1 MKFKDTGFRALYRQF
16 TAFPLNGESRED
28 MADYPQIE
36 GANCLLAYGFIDR
49 EAGLTL
55 EVLAAGYEQENKYV
69 FFDPPR
75 ETPCIIRAE
84 NVEDQEFTLINDRN
98 NALRLRYAETLALL
112 EEYAAGEE
120 IEKTREMRFLDDSRH
135 PFFPDDVQV
144 YLMRDGLKPEPCWTR
159 ISGLAENYI
168 KGILLNEPEQDFG
181 CHQGEEIAV
190 NLDETEDRKV
200 ICYANMNP
208 SKLLKPEDLE
218 DGSVLLGAIRAFH
231 AEGTKEAFFEILET
245 LRDSW
250 LWIPCNAVLS
260 EADQKAF
267 ADMMDKA
274 GGDPA
279 ALAGMKP
286 VDTENSWLFPEI
298 LQNGDEFFFPAF
310 ITQEDMGQYGQYFS
324 KVRKHFLEV
333 IALARNNEKQVSGIV
348 INAFTEPWILDRK
361 LFDMVENMK
370 TRLVRDG
377 ESKE

>member
-16 TAFPLNGESRED
+16 TVFPLSGESRED
-28 MADYPQIE
+28 MAAYPQIE

-84 NVEDQEFTLINDRN
+84 NVEDQEFSLLDDRN
-98 NALRLRYAETLALL
+98 KALRTRYAGILGLL
-112 EEYAAGEE
+112 QEFEVGEE

-135 PFFPDDVQV
+135 PSFPDDVQV
-144 YLMRDGLKPEPCWTR
+144 YLMRSGLKPEVCWTR

-190 NLDETEDRKV
+190 NLDQTDDKKV
-200 ICYANMNP
+200 ICYSDRNP
-208 SKLLKPEDLE
+208 GRLLKPEDLA
-218 DGSVLLGAIRAFH
+218 DGSMLREAIRAFH

-250 LWIPCNAVLS
+250 LWVPCNAVLS

-267 ADMMDKA
+267 AEMMDKA

-279 ALAGMKP
+279 ALVGMEMKNQEKIRLVP
-286 VDTENSWLFPEI
+286 DI
-298 LQNGDEFFFPAF
+298 LQNGENFFFPAF

-324 KVRKHFLEV
+324 KVQKHFLEV
-333 IALARNNEKQVSGIV
+333 IALARNNEKQLSGIV
-348 INAFTEPWILDRK
+348 INAFTEPWILDRE
-361 LFDMVENMK
+361 LFDLVANLK
-370 TRLVRDG
+370 SRLVQ
-377 ESKE
+377 EQ